1 MLINKILPIIFFVFS
16 FYLSYSIGEL
26 YYLSTN
32 GPDFGPY
39 SDYFFY
45 FDGSNEI
52 TNREQGLLYFY
63 LIFLVTLL
71 KSSVINEINFDVII
85 NSSVH
90 FTNGIL
96 YIIGLTGLYF
106 LLSFKGFKRSNIFYI
121 FTMINFLPV
130 SLMLRWTFKPE
141 ILIFCLI
148 TWTFYLIEKAI
159 NNSDIRLLIISLFP
173 LSLILTSKATIFG
186 MVSIALLYYFYKLI
200 KVFSLKQLFMTI
212 LILIIIVT
220 GLSVENYSANQK
232 LIFQYEDLNDDLYN
246 NPADISLLYE
256 INFYDLFFSP
266 FRHHHSN
273 SLIGITLL
281 ETYGDYYFWYFDN
294 DKSLFTYNSVNLIP
308 SVPFLA
314 KYESSMYQSQ
324 LVTLFY
330 SLISFLFLLFF
341 SFKYKKYRY
350 YLLLPLI
357 GYFVL
362 SLQAFGLTSS
372 LLNKSINFDKNTSDI
387 FKVFYSGF
395 FVIISF
401 SFLYGLI
408 LRKFNKTKPFI
419 VVIFLISMLLVYG
432 FPQERDIELQNFL
445 EVKNSQSNFCN
456 LNGIFFD
463 LDTANC
469 GNEIYISCLRNDK
482 YINPVYLYNPEK
494 NTSKQ
499 FTSRSMINSNGEI
512 RTVYSINECEELFG
526 QNYINNSLFKENKKT
541 PWINLLI
548 FFTSLSLIM
557 YQKAKFNI
565 KTNHFFN
572 EKY

>member
-1 MLINKILPIIFFVFS
+1 MLIKKILPVVFFVFS

-39 SDYFFY
+39 SDYFYY
-45 FDGSNEI
+45 FDGSNKI

-63 LIFLVTLL
+63 LVFLLTFL
-71 KSSVINEINFDVII
+71 KGQVLNEINFDVII

-90 FTNGIL
+90 FTNAVL
-96 YIIGLTGLYF
+96 YIIGLTGLYL
-106 LLSFKGFKRSNIFYI
+106 LLSFKGFKRNNIFYV

-130 SLMLRWTFKPE
+130 SLMLRWTYKPE
-141 ILIFCLI
+141 VLIFCLM
-148 TWTFYLIEKAI
+148 TWTFYLIEKA
-159 NNSDIRLLIISLFP
+159 NSDSDIRILYISLLP
-173 LSLILTSKATIFG
+173 LSLILTSKATVFG
-186 MVSIALLYYFYKLI
+186 MVSIALLYYFYKLL
-200 KVFSLKQLFMTI
+200 KVFGVKKLI
-212 LILIIIVT
+212 IPVLILLIFII

-232 LIFQYEDLNDDLYN
+232 LLFQYEDLNDNLYN
-246 NPADISLLYE
+246 NPAELSLLYE
-256 INFYDLFFSP
+256 VNFYDLFFSP
-266 FRHHHSN
+266 FRHYHSN

-294 DKSLFTYNSVNLIP
+294 DKSLFTYNSVDLIP

-314 KYESSMYQSQ
+314 KYEGSLYQSQ

-330 SLISFLFLLFF
+330 SIISFLLLLLL

-395 FVIISF
+395 FVLISF

-408 LRKFNKTKPFI
+408 LKKLNKTKPFI
-419 VVIFLISMLLVYG
+419 VITFLISMLLVYG
-432 FPQERDIELQNFL
+432 FPQERDTELQNFL
-445 EVKNSQSNFCN
+445 EVKNSQSYFCN
-456 LNGIFFD
+456 INGIIFD
-463 LDTANC
+463 LDTTNC
-469 GNEIYISCLRNDK
+469 GNTTYISCLKNDQ
-482 YINPVYLYNPEK
+482 YVNPVYLYKPEK
-494 NTSKQ
+494 NTSEP
-499 FTSRSMINSNGEI
+499 FVARLMVNSIGEI
-512 RTVYSINECEELFG
+512 RTVYSIYECEELSN
-526 QNYINNSLFKENKKT
+526 QNFINKSIFKENKRT

-548 FFTSLSLIM
+548 FITSLSLIL
-557 YQKAKFNI
+557 YQKTKFYN
-565 KTNHFFN
+565 K
-572 EKY
+572 K

>member
-1 MLINKILPIIFFVFS
+1 VLIKKILPVVFFVFS

-39 SDYFFY
+39 SDYFYY
-45 FDGSNEI
+45 FDGSNKI

-63 LIFLVTLL
+63 LVFLLTFL
-71 KSSVINEINFDVII
+71 KGQVLNEINFDVII

-90 FTNGIL
+90 FTNAVL
-96 YIIGLTGLYF
+96 YIIGLTGLYL
-106 LLSFKGFKRSNIFYI
+106 LLSFKGFKRNNIFYV

-130 SLMLRWTFKPE
+130 SLMLRWTYKPE
-141 ILIFCLI
+141 VLIFCLM
-148 TWTFYLIEKAI
+148 TWTFYLIEKA
-159 NNSDIRLLIISLFP
+159 NSDSDIRILYISLLP
-173 LSLILTSKATIFG
+173 LSLILTSKATVFG
-186 MVSIALLYYFYKLI
+186 MVSIALLYYFYKLL
-200 KVFSLKQLFMTI
+200 KVFGVKKLI
-212 LILIIIVT
+212 IPVLILLIFII

-232 LIFQYEDLNDDLYN
+232 LLFQYEDLNDNLYN
-246 NPADISLLYE
+246 NPAELSLLYE
-256 INFYDLFFSP
+256 VNFYDLFFSP
-266 FRHHHSN
+266 FRHYHSN

-294 DKSLFTYNSVNLIP
+294 DKSLFTYNSVDLIP

-314 KYESSMYQSQ
+314 KYEGSLYQSQ

-330 SLISFLFLLFF
+330 SIISFLLLLLL

-395 FVIISF
+395 FVLISF

-408 LRKFNKTKPFI
+408 LKKLNKTKPFI
-419 VVIFLISMLLVYG
+419 VITFLISMLLVYG
-432 FPQERDIELQNFL
+432 FPQERDTELQNFL
-445 EVKNSQSNFCN
+445 EVKNSQSYFCN
-456 LNGIFFD
+456 INGIIFD
-463 LDTANC
+463 LDTTNC
-469 GNEIYISCLRNDK
+469 GNTTYISCLKNDQ
-482 YINPVYLYNPEK
+482 YVNPVYLYKPEK
-494 NTSKQ
+494 NTSEP
-499 FTSRSMINSNGEI
+499 FVARLMVNSIGEI
-512 RTVYSINECEELFG
+512 RTVYSIYECEELSN
-526 QNYINNSLFKENKKT
+526 QNFINKSIFKENKRT

-548 FFTSLSLIM
+548 FITSLSLIL
-557 YQKAKFNI
+557 YQKTKFYN
-565 KTNHFFN
+565 K
-572 EKY
+572 K